1 MTTLSR
7 NSGIDVRPWT
17 SYPRACPRT
26 SPRACLR
33 TSHVRQLARQVAV
46 DVENK
51 VQLPAHAQVCLLA
64 VQAVQL
70 VVAMA

>member
-26 SPRACLR
+26 S
-33 TSHVRQLARQVAV
+33 HVRQLARQVAV
-46 DVENK
+46 DVEDE